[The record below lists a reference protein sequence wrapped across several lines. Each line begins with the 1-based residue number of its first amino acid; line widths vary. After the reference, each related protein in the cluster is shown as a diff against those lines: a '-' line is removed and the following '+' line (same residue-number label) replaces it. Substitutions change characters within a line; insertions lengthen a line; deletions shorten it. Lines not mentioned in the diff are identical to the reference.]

1 MRRWLGIELR
11 CELFNSPVSEAQTDN
26 DGNYQIDWLLPG
38 EYKVFFEGRSGL
50 YLDKWSCN
58 EPDFNMACTIFVW
71 ANQLNQG
78 VDAQLAPT
86 ARCLARFQ
94 AG

>member
-1 MRRWLGIELR
+1 MRTLDNCI
-11 CELFNSPVSEAQTDN
+11 SEAQTDD

-38 EYKVFFEGRSGL
+38 EYKVFFEGRPGL
-50 YLDKWSCN
+50 YLDEWSCN

-71 ANQLNQG
+71 ANQLNPG

-86 ARCLARFQ
+86 ARCLGPFQ